1 MAAAQALPRR
11 CNARAQAECYIC
23 WSDVSQGARVVALSC
38 EHVFHDGCLVAWLSI
53 CASCPIC
60 RTAALPARSLA
71 KDVAGFLFLP
81 LLGPVVHVCLAL
93 SLVLRAVTSLA
104 DFAFAWLD
112 DVWRRARAACKRE
125 AALQRE
131 GRRVKRLGRRPLRRR
146 SKTR

>member
-38 EHVFHDGCLVAWLSI
+38 QHVFHDGCLVAWLSI

-81 LLGPVVHVCLAL
+81 LLGPVVHLCLAL
-93 SLVLRAVTSLA
+93 SLVLRAVASLVGRA
-104 DFAFAWLD
+104 VAWLRD
-112 DVWRRARAACKRE
+112 TWTRAQESCKRE

-146 SKTR
+146 SKSQ